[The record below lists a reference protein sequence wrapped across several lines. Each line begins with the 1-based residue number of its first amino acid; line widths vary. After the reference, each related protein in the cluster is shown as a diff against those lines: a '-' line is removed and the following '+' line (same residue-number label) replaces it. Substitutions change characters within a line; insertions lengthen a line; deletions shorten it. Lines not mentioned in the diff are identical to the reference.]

1 MNSLYESKLSLRK
14 NQIESKLNQNRGM
27 NNNGD
32 NYELIKKLSQNL
44 QSDNIDNLY
53 DILKSFLFS
62 LSLVDN
68 EIPYLVL
75 LQGNSICR
83 LVTLLNNLLIYS
95 IQSTSIISQSE

>member
-53 DILKSFLFS
+53 DILKFYNHQ
-62 LSLVDN
+62 VC
-68 EIPYLVL
+68 Y
-75 LQGNSICR
+75 
-83 LVTLLNNLLIYS
+83 
-95 IQSTSIISQSE
+95 